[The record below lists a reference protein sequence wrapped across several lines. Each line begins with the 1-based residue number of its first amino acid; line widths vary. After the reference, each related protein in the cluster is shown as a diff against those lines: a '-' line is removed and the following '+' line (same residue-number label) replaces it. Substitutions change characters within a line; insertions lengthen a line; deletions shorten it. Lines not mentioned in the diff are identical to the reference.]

1 MISSRPT
8 VGRRTRG
15 FGLPLATALLL
26 PLVMEGA
33 ACGNAFSSLIRD
45 AEIMLLEPSFGRRGQ
60 RLTVTA
66 SFPSLRAEVV
76 AGSRFTSLDF
86 GERVFVTALQIN
98 EDGTID
104 LTLRID
110 PTAPLGR
117 RVARAILET
126 AEGDQVVAAAE
137 FVVLMEL
144 AP

>member
-1 MISSRPT
+1 
-8 VGRRTRG
+8 VGWRTRG
-15 FGLPLATALLL
+15 IGLLRTTALVL
-26 PLVMEGA
+26 PLVMNAG
-33 ACGNAFSSLIRD
+33 ACGNVFSSLIRD
-45 AEIMLLEPSFGRRGQ
+45 AEVMLLEPSFGRRGQ
-60 RLTVTA
+60 RLTVVA
-66 SFPSLRAEVV
+66 SFPSLRAELV

-86 GERVFVTALQIN
+86 GERVFVTALRNN

-126 AEGDQVVAAAE
+126 AEGDSVVAAAE
-137 FVVLMEL
+137 FVVLTEL